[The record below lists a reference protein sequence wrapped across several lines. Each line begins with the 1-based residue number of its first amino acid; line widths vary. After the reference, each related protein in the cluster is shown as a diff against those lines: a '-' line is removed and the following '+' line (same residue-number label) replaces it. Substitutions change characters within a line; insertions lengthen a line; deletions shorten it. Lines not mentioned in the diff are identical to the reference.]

1 MKEKRYFNVRLEF
14 DKRKLEQTIENA
26 IEEGTVGYVCSV
38 ESNNLTVA
46 NNNPEFLNVLN
57 GALVNNCDGSV
68 LAKILGYIHHKPLES
83 YIGADIFIKYVR
95 MCRYRQFFL
104 GNTPEVLSGLKD
116 NLSKIDPEI
125 KNMCFETLPF
135 RKVDEFDYQGIAQM
149 INEDRPDIIWVSLG
163 APKQEMFMNRLQPYL
178 HRGVMFGFGAI
189 FNFNAG
195 VGNVKRAPDWM
206 LKLKLEWL
214 HRAFEDPK
222 KNVPRYWN
230 FIKTLPGLIKEEMKR
245 DNG

>member
-26 IEEGTVGYVCSV
+26 IKEGTVGYVCSV

-46 NNNPEFLNVLN
+46 NNNSEFLNVLN

-68 LAKILGYIHHKPLES
+68 LAKILGYIHHEPLES

-95 MCRYRQFFL
+95 MCQYRQFFL
-104 GNTPEVLSGLKD
+104 GNTQEVLSGLKD

-125 KNMCFETLPF
+125 KNMRFETLPF

-149 INEDRPDIIWVSLG
+149 INEDGPDIIWVLR
-163 APKQEMFMNRLQPYL
+163 NR
-178 HRGVMFGFGAI
+178 
-189 FNFNAG
+189 
-195 VGNVKRAPDWM
+195 KCS
-206 LKLKLEWL
+206 
-214 HRAFEDPK
+214 
-222 KNVPRYWN
+222 
-230 FIKTLPGLIKEEMKR
+230 
-245 DNG
+245 